1 LNVRIIAS
9 HKGILKSYT
18 SVVIMCVAVL
28 TIATTSTTT
37 TTTTTTRQIAV
48 EYGNEYW
55 GGLYSFIVN
64 MTTVLQY
71 SIV

>member
-1 LNVRIIAS
+1 
-9 HKGILKSYT
+9 
-18 SVVIMCVAVL
+18 MCVVVL

-37 TTTTTTRQIAV
+37 ATTTTTRQIAV
-48 EYGNEYW
+48 EYGDEYW